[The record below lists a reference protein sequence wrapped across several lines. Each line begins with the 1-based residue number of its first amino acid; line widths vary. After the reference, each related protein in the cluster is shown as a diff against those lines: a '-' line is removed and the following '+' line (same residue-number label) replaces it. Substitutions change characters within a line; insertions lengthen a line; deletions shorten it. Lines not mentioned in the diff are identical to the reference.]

1 MDKKRGLTR
10 ILAIA
15 GTVLLWFPLIA
26 MVVLAVLHLVRS
38 GQLMADYLIPG
49 ELFFVVLAGAALLLW
64 AALRSKILL
73 KPVVWGCVLAVA
85 TLVLSQTMAV
95 VTGLASGLNE
105 FSGWRMVLVAGLLI
119 LYDLAVLFLAITGI
133 RLITALLKK
142 PA

>member
-10 ILAIA
+10 ILVFA
-15 GTVLLWFPLIA
+15 GTVLLWFPLAA
-26 MVVLAVLHLVRS
+26 MVVLAVLHLARS

-49 ELFFVVLAGAALLLW
+49 ELFYVVLAGAALLLW
-64 AALRSKILL
+64 AALRSRILL

-85 TLVLSQTMAV
+85 ALVLSQTLAV

-119 LYDLAVLFLAITGI
+119 LYDLTVLFLAITGI
-133 RLITALLKK
+133 RMINALLKK
-142 PA
+142 ST